1 MGKRTKS
8 ENKEE
13 NVSEI
18 KKPNLNGPVLDIKHD
33 SPENKEDSVQQRISG
48 NEEITSNTEDKTL
61 RKKKGPKKPNK
72 PLSNNVTQNKKIIF
86 NDDNEAQE
94 VPLKVPKKKNKKVV
108 EPPEEEPTEED
119 IDQFCAEIN
128 EEDNVEYENWV
139 KLIEAKLSSNKKK
152 T

>member
-1 MGKRTKS
+1 MGKRSKS

-13 NVSEI
+13 SGSEI
-18 KKPNLNGPVLDIKHD
+18 KKPNLDGPVLDNKHD
-33 SPENKEDSVQQRISG
+33 SSENGEDSVQQRISG
-48 NEEITSNTEDKTL
+48 NKEITSNTEDKTL
-61 RKKKGPKKPNK
+61 KKKKGRKKPNK
-72 PLSNNVTQNKKIIF
+72 PLADNVTQNKKIIF

-94 VPLKVPKKKNKKVV
+94 VPLNVPKKKNKKVT
-108 EPPEEEPTEED
+108 EPQEEEPTEED
-119 IDQFCAEIN
+119 IDQFCSEIK